1 MREKTVTKKAND
13 KSHSGAKRKL
23 RSQLWFDNP
32 DNPGMTALYLERY
45 LNYGLTRHELQSGKP
60 IIGIAQT
67 GNDLSPCNRHHIEL
81 AQRVREGIREAGG
94 IAMEFPTHPI
104 QETGKR
110 PTAAL
115 DRNLAYLG
123 LVEIL
128 FGYPLDGV
136 VLTTGCDKTTPAC
149 MMAAATVNIPAIV
162 LSGGPMLNGWHNGE
176 RTGSG
181 TVVWKSREEMAAGK
195 IDYDEFMDIVSS
207 SAPSVG
213 HCNTMGTASTM
224 NSLAE
229 ALGFS
234 LPGCA
239 AIPAPYRE
247 RGQIAYETGKRAV
260 EMVWEDLKPSDF
272 LTREA
277 FENCIVVNSAIG
289 GSTNAPIHINALA
302 RHIGVDL
309 SIEDWQKFG
318 HDVPL
323 LVNMQPAGFYLG
335 EEYHRAGGVPS
346 VVRELMKHKRI
357 HEGALT
363 VNGKTMG
370 ENCKAAPAPD
380 ADVILDYDKPLVKD
394 AGFIV
399 LRGNLFDSAIMK
411 TSVISKE
418 FRDRYLSNPKD
429 PEAFEGRAI
438 VFEGPEDY
446 HHRID
451 DESLKIDEHCM
462 LFVRG
467 VGPIGYPGG
476 AEVVNMQ
483 PPAALIKKGITS
495 LPCIGDGR
503 QSGTSGSPSILNASP
518 EAAANGGLA
527 VLKTGDKVRIDLKKG
542 EANILISAEEFK
554 KRHDDLMAKGGFAF
568 PANQTPWQE
577 LYRDTVGQQST
588 GACLELA
595 TRYRNIA
602 GTIGVAR
609 DNH

>member
-1 MREKTVTKKAND
+1 MKKNDDHAATKN
-13 KSHSGAKRKL
+13 GAKRKL

-81 AQRVREGIREAGG
+81 AQRVREGIRESGG

-162 LSGGPMLNGWHNGE
+162 LSGGPMLNGWFNGE

-195 IDYDEFMDIVSS
+195 IDYDEFMDIVAS

-272 LTREA
+272 LTRKA

-309 SIEDWQKFG
+309 SIEDWQTIG

-357 HEGALT
+357 HEDALT

-370 ENCKAAPAPD
+370 ENCRDAAAPD
-380 ADVILDYDKPLVKD
+380 SDVIRTYDKPLVKD
-394 AGFIV
+394 AGFLV

-411 TSVISKE
+411 ASVISKE

-451 DESLKIDEHCM
+451 DESLNIDEHCM

-527 VLKTGDKVRIDLKKG
+527 ILKTGDRVRIDLKKG
-542 EANILISAEEFK
+542 EANILISDAEVK
-554 KRHDDLMAKGGFAF
+554 KRHADLMAKGGF
-568 PANQTPWQE
+568 PYPKNQTPWQE
-577 LYRDTVGQQST
+577 LYRDTVGQQAT

>member
-1 MREKTVTKKAND
+1 MNKITPGTAR
-13 KSHSGAKRKL
+13 RKL
-23 RSQLWFDNP
+23 RSSEWFNDPHNP
-32 DNPGMTALYLERY
+32 AMTALYLERY
-45 LNYGLTRHELQSGKP
+45 LNYGLTRGELQSGKP

-67 GNDLSPCNRHHIEL
+67 GNDLSPCNRHHLEL
-81 AQRVREGIREAGG
+81 AQRVREGIRAAGG
-94 IAMEFPTHPI
+94 IAMEFPVHPI

-128 FGYPLDGV
+128 FSYPLDGV

-149 MMAAATVNIPAIV
+149 LMAAATVNIPAIV

-176 RTGSG
+176 RSGSG
-181 TVVWKSREEMAAGK
+181 TVVWKSRERLAAGE
-195 IDYDEFMDIVSS
+195 IDYEEFMEIVAS

-229 ALGFS
+229 ALGMS

-247 RGQIAYETGKRAV
+247 RGQIAYATGLRAV
-260 EMVWEDLKPSDF
+260 EMVWEDLKPSDI
-272 LTREA
+272 LTRKA
-277 FENCIVVNSAIG
+277 FENAIVVNSAIG
-289 GSTNAPIHINALA
+289 GSTNAPIHLNALA
-302 RHIGVDL
+302 RHIGVEL
-309 SIEDWQKFG
+309 SIDDWQSVG
-318 HDVPL
+318 HAIPL

-335 EEYHRAGGVPS
+335 EEYHRAGGVPA
-346 VVRELMKHKRI
+346 VVRELMRHGKI
-357 HEGALT
+357 HTDAIT
-363 VNGKTMG
+363 VNGRTMG
-370 ENCKAAPAPD
+370 DNCASAPAPD
-380 ADVILDYDKPLVKD
+380 GEVIKSYDGPLVQD
-394 AGFIV
+394 AGFLV

-411 TSVISKE
+411 TSVISLE
-418 FRDRYLSNPKD
+418 FRERYLANPND
-429 PEAFEGRAI
+429 PNAFEGRAI

-446 HHRID
+446 HDRID
-451 DESLKIDEHCM
+451 DPALDIDEHCI

-467 VGPIGYPGG
+467 TGPIGYPGG

-483 PPAALIKKGITS
+483 PPAALIKRGIHS

-503 QSGTSGSPSILNASP
+503 QSGTSGSPSILNATP

-527 VLKTGDKVRIDLKKG
+527 ILKTGDRVRVDLNKG
-542 EANILISAEEFK
+542 SANILISDGELRQRRA
-554 KRHDDLMAKGGFAF
+554 DLEAHGGFAY
-568 PANQTPWQE
+568 PKHQTPWQE
-577 LYRDTVGQQST
+577 LYRATVGQQAT

-595 TRYRNIA
+595 TRYRDIA
-602 GTIGVAR
+602 GTVGVAR
-609 DNH
+609 HNH